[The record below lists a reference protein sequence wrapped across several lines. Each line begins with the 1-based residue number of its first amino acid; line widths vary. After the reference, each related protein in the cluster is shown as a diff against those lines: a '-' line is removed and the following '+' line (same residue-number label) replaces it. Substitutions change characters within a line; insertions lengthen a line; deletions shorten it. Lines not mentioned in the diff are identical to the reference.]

1 MGAGCEFVPKVVFVG
16 GIATFMD
23 GRRWLK
29 LEGLGDVEWVVVGL
43 VCSEELEELVMGS
56 SFGSK

>member
-1 MGAGCEFVPKVVFVG
+1 MPKVVG

-29 LEGLGDVEWVVVGL
+29 LEGLGGFEWMGEGFASNSEWVWV
-43 VCSEELEELVMGS
+43 EELGE
-56 SFGSK
+56 